1 MANDSGLDEKSKSF
15 VVASQP
21 LSIFLFLFWLYTHI

>member
-1 MANDSGLDEKSKSF
+1 MDRIMACDSGLDEKSKSC

-21 LSIFLFLFWLYTHI
+21 LSIFLFLF